1 MTVEGVSYILLGK
14 AQKNPS
20 YCISLPISLS
30 VPEERAF
37 VVFKDNFM
45 LFHLPHFEDFEK
57 FAAGK
62 FKEIIKSITPK
73 YAICSLNLEE
83 QRKAKDKMKQK

>member
-1 MTVEGVSYILLGK
+1 MTVEGVSYIFLGK

-20 YCISLPISLS
+20 YCISLPTSLS

-45 LFHLPHFEDFEK
+45 LFHLPHFEDF
-57 FAAGK
+57 G
-62 FKEIIKSITPK
+62 EI
-73 YAICSLNLEE
+73 CC
-83 QRKAKDKMKQK
+83 RKV